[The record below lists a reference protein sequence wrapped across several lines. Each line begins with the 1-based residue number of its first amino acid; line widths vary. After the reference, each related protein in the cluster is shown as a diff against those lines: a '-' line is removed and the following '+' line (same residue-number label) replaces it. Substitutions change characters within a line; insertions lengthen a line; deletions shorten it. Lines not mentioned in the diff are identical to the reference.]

1 MYSDFEVFRR
11 DQEMLISEMG
21 DQLHSFDY
29 IEGFVVMNNEDPING
44 LKSVPFSPDADQ
56 AVSGMSSSMLPAAAA
71 ASSVLYC
78 LEAAVGYN
86 LADVGPAL
94 ENVKT
99 LLPHPVDP
107 SSSAFALHDLL
118 L

>member
-1 MYSDFEVFRR
+1 
-11 DQEMLISEMG
+11 MLISEVE
-21 DQLHSFDY
+21 DQLHAFDY
-29 IEGFVVMNNEDPING
+29 IEGFVVMNNQDRING

-56 AVSGMSSSMLPAAAA
+56 DMSTMSSSLLPAGAGAA
-71 ASSVLYC
+71 ASSVLYF

-99 LLPHPVDP
+99 PLQHLVDP
-107 SSSAFALHDLL
+107 ISSAFVLRDLL